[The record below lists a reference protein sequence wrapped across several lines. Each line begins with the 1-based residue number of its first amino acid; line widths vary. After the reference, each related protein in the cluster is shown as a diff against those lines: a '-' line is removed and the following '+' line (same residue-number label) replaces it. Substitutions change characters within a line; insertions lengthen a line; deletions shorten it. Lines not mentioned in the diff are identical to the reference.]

1 MSVTLDQLIDVYE
14 DSVIFHVPN
23 GDPIIF
29 DDLSLEHLFD
39 YPEFLYE
46 HCSSQSLAG
55 FLEEVIPHIMR
66 IRNRK
71 RDLYAELGFYV

>member
-1 MSVTLDQLIDVYE
+1 MNTTLDQLVDVYE
-14 DSVIFHVPN
+14 DSVVFHIPN
-23 GDPIIF
+23 GSPIIF
-29 DDLSLEHLFD
+29 DDISLENLFD
-39 YPEFLYE
+39 YPEILYE
-46 HCSSQSLAG
+46 NCESQNVAE